1 VASERR
7 TCAKG
12 CGRKFSR
19 PLGSR
24 RVYCEKCSPPRKPK
38 AVAVAPSRSTDSSAP
53 GPIETLALAQLQEA
67 GRTETIEGLTLL
79 RLAREMDGERATAS
93 QLGALAEKML
103 RIASVALAGAR
114 KAAPDRLDEITAR
127 RAAKAAAAS

>member
-1 VASERR
+1 MASERR

-12 CGRKFSR
+12 CGKKFSR

-38 AVAVAPSRSTDSSAP
+38 AVAVASSAALEPSEP
-53 GPIETLALAQLQEA
+53 GPIEALALAQLQDA

-79 RLAREMDGERATAS
+79 RLAREMDSDRPAAS

-103 RIASVALAGAR
+103 RVASVALAGAR